1 MSEDSEACHGARN
14 GSVVS
19 VQGLYKRFG
28 DTEVLRD
35 INVDVSPEEVL
46 CVIGASGS
54 GKSTLLRCVSF
65 LEPYDAG
72 RVYIKGELLGFR
84 EPPRGLVPDRQR
96 GIAQV
101 RAGIGMVFQHF
112 NLWPN
117 MTALGNTTLALRLV
131 KGMSRSQADAR
142 GEEALRKVGLAD
154 KARSYPAHL
163 SGGQQQRVAI
173 ARALA
178 MEPEIMLFDEP
189 TSALDPELVGEVLD
203 AMKEL
208 ASEGMTMMVVTH
220 EMGFA
225 AEMADRVIF
234 MDHGEVVEEGTPR
247 SIFVESANER
257 LKSFLETWKQRN
269 ALFEET

>member
-1 MSEDSEACHGARN
+1 MTDDTAQIRSDGATP
-14 GSVVS
+14 VVS
-19 VQGLYKRFG
+19 IRGLHKRFG
-28 DTEVLRD
+28 TVEVLRD
-35 INVDVSPEEVL
+35 IDLDVKPEEVV

-65 LEPYDAG
+65 LEPYDEG
-72 RVYIKGELLGFR
+72 RVYIDGALLGYR
-84 EPPRGLVPDRQR
+84 ETEKGIVHAGEKEIDRVRGAV
-96 GIAQV
+96 
-101 RAGIGMVFQHF
+101 GMVFQHF

-117 MTALGNTTLALRLV
+117 KTALGNTTLALRLV
-131 KGMSRSQADAR
+131 RGLSR
-142 GEEALRKVGLAD
+142 EEADQRGQRALEKVGLGD
-154 KARSYPAHL
+154 KLHAYPAYL

-234 MDHGEVVEEGTPR
+234 MDQGEIVEQGRPR
-247 SIFVESANER
+247 SIFVESSNPR
-257 LKSFLETWKQRN
+257 LQSFLETWKQRN
-269 ALFEET
+269 ALFSDH